1 MDEAGSL
8 RSAYR
13 GQLQRIA
20 SLKRQLQ
27 DLDLGNGDDD
37 EELRELEV
45 TKFSE
50 GGIQAETNVYRIS
63 QLAA

>member
-8 RSAYR
+8 RCAYR

-45 TKFSE
+45 SGKKVGPRFGE
-50 GGIQAETNVYRIS
+50 FCY
-63 QLAA
+63 